1 MKILKLKFNAVQA
14 VFGDQQNQ
22 LSLSRLIIEHT
33 FFDLGLV
40 YWGSWPRDGAWVSCI
55 VGRLSTIWPPGSC
68 PGILR
73 GRLSLWQLMTRNYTI
88 CTSPVLVHQ
97 NPMWHLNVFSEDGWA
112 GIIIHSHLQCP
123 CLSKR
128 KGNWHVT
135 DNPSRQ
141 MWLIALLRHQA
152 LCQAGALVP

>member
-14 VFGDQQNQ
+14 VFGDQQNR
-22 LSLSRLIIEHT
+22 LPLSRLIIEHT

-55 VGRLSTIWPPGSC
+55 VGRLSTIWPPGKR
-68 PGILR
+68 PGILW

-123 CLSKR
+123 CLSKKKR
-128 KGNWHVT
+128 KTGIT

-141 MWLIALLRHQA
+141 MWRQPYWGIRLP
-152 LCQAGALVP
+152 CQAGALVP